1 MPACRFAKVQNCQK
15 IIEEKGGKSQYW
27 PLEKLVDETWDADLK
42 HDMCSLLAPAILDAE
57 DSEEE
62 KAKKGKSGEDSFVLG
77 VDLECAQDL
86 LRAFMNMPYT
96 PAAAAA
102 KACPTEQ
109 KADAPAPAPD
119 LCKVNA
125 ALEGKAEDIPGAA
138 DAADEAPAPAEAE
151 DAAFGPSSCK
161 LEAPGCLS
169 SPTPCRSLKLEPK
182 ESERP
187 KLNPAAAAAVS
198 SDLIVIDSGS
208 DADDAEVE
216 KEIEPKEGME
226 PKGQG
231 KAAEAEA
238 AEDLDF
244 DCEYFMRFKTDD
256 LIWLSDYVK
265 AGPHF
270 QRFVAWMIAEHAVED
285 SFAEEWG
292 MPGSDTAM
300 ELEDFSTFAKAVK
313 LQWDPCEA
321 LSSSSA
327 QPIAAEKQC
336 PSQREVRGGS
346 QLDKKK
352 RTKWR

>member
-1 MPACRFAKVQNCQK
+1 MLEKVSVVYLDINMPACRFAKVRNCQK
-15 IIEEKGGKSQYW
+15 IIDEKGAKQQYW
-27 PLEKLVDETWDADLK
+27 PLAKFVDEMWDASVK
-42 HDMCSLLAPAILDAE
+42 HDMCSLLAPAIIDAA

-62 KAKKGKSGEDSFVLG
+62 KAEKGKSGEDSYVLG

-96 PAAAAA
+96 PAAVAA

-109 KADAPAPAPD
+109 KADAPSPD

-125 ALEGKAEDIPGAA
+125 APALEDIPG
-138 DAADEAPAPAEAE
+138 AADEAPAPAEAE

-169 SPTPCRSLKLEPK
+169 SPTPCRNLKLEPE

-198 SDLIVIDSGS
+198 NDPIQIDSGS

-216 KEIEPKEGME
+216 KEIEPKEGM
-226 PKGQG
+226 P
-231 KAAEAEA
+231 AEAE
-238 AEDLDF
+238 DMDF

-256 LIWLSDYVK
+256 LIWLLEHIK

-270 QRFVAWMIAEHAVED
+270 RRFVAWMMAEHAVED

-321 LSSSSA
+321 LSSRLSSSSA

-336 PSQREVRGGS
+336 PSQQEVRGGS
-346 QLDKKK
+346 PLDEKSRAK
-352 RTKWR
+352 